1 MATERVE
8 RRLAAILA
16 AACEVM
22 AKQQIKNIFRPVR
35 VCRITIDRGAEIGM
49 ETAPLPLPDKP
60 SVAALPFTNMSG
72 DLDQKSFPRTGNSAG
87 AITTSQCRVLRP
99 SALSSNDHS
108 FRISAI
114 RLLNSAAL
122 NGFRSTGIS
131 DMPLLR
137 SASAYPVMSNV
148 LRPG

>member
-1 MATERVE
+1 LATERVE

-22 AKQQIKNIFRPVR
+22 AKQQIKNIIRPVR

-72 DLDQKSFPRTGNSAG
+72 DLEFFPRTGNGAG
-87 AITTSQCRVLRP
+87 AITTSQCRVCGPRRCHQMTIHLGSRQ
-99 SALSSNDHS
+99 SAC
-108 FRISAI
+108 
-114 RLLNSAAL
+114 
-122 NGFRSTGIS
+122 STQQ
-131 DMPLLR
+131 P
-137 SASAYPVMSNV
+137 
-148 LRPG
+148 

>member
-22 AKQQIKNIFRPVR
+22 AKQQIKNIIRPVR

-72 DLDQKSFPRTGNSAG
+72 DLDQEFFPRTGNGAG
-87 AITTSQCRVLRP
+87 AITTSQCRVCGPRRC
-99 SALSSNDHS
+99 HQM
-108 FRISAI
+108 
-114 RLLNSAAL
+114 
-122 NGFRSTGIS
+122 TT
-131 DMPLLR
+131 
-137 SASAYPVMSNV
+137 
-148 LRPG
+148 

>member
-1 MATERVE
+1 MERVE
-8 RRLAAILA
+8 RRLPAILA
-16 AACEVM
+16 AAGEDM
-22 AKQQIKNIFRPVR
+22 AKQQIKNISRPVR
-35 VCRITIDRGAEIGM
+35 VYRVTMDRGASIGM
-49 ETAPLPLPDKP
+49 QTAPLLLPDKP

-72 DLDQKSFPRTGNSAG
+72 DLDQEVFRGRGNGAG
-87 AITTSQCRVLRP
+87 AITTSQCRVSLP
-99 SALSSNDHS
+99 SALSSNDNS

-137 SASAYPVMSNV
+137 SASAYPVMSKV